1 MTEEEKEKFKPAVEE
16 LKTAPEL
23 MSEAIKRKYEFDAH
37 FATIV
42 GVLFGVLAAFNSIG
56 ECQCADIFY
65 IIGITSCAICFVLCV
80 ICLYQPISANKH
92 LREVKALKASTK
104 LLQSFIP
111 DDDSTK
117 ELKQALAE
125 AEKKSFDWFKL
136 YRVCSYV
143 LFAVSLL
150 SVLINIY
157 IRYTAIA
164 Y

>member
-1 MTEEEKEKFKPAVEE
+1 MTEEEKEKFRPAVEE
-16 LKTAPEL
+16 LKSAPEL
-23 MSEAIKRKYEFDAH
+23 MSEAVKRKYDFDAH

-42 GVLFGVLAAFNSIG
+42 GVLFGVLAAFNSMG
-56 ECQCADIFY
+56 DCNYADLLY
-65 IIGITSCAICFVLCV
+65 IIGITCCAISFVLCV

-92 LREVKALKASTK
+92 LREIKALKAGTK

-117 ELKQALAE
+117 ELEQALAE
-125 AEKKSFDWFKL
+125 TQKKSFNWFKVC
-136 YRVCSYV
+136 RICSYI
-143 LFAVSLL
+143 LFTISLL

-157 IRYTAIA
+157 IRYAVIC